1 MGCNTTN
8 TNPVACRSS
17 STVWV
22 INDSWKVIK
31 KKTQDHGCTK
41 RTAMLMVMLKL
52 RILEWRWSWSIAP
65 NPVCLAVSL
74 MRERCKDV
82 WMSSSFQARDRMNEA
97 IGEGCVLFVSLSGL
111 SRDGVPRKMT
121 EKGNKREMGR
131 GSPAAAP
138 AWEHASEFAGRRTFP
153 IGCARCNIGRDSYI
167 GGELR
172 GLMY

>member
-1 MGCNTTN
+1 MLRDGLCTTN

-65 NPVCLAVSL
+65 NPVCLPVSL
-74 MRERCKDV
+74 MRERCEDV

-97 IGEGCVLFVSLSGL
+97 RGRLRSIRVALGVIARRSPSENDREG
-111 SRDGVPRKMT
+111 K
-121 EKGNKREMGR
+121 
-131 GSPAAAP
+131 
-138 AWEHASEFAGRRTFP
+138 
-153 IGCARCNIGRDSYI
+153 
-167 GGELR
+167 
-172 GLMY
+172 